1 MKKEQLIMFKKLIDC
16 LKHYEFSKKDINT
29 ILKNDTLVLETM
41 VNLGPIYFL
50 EAIKIVKMNFSL
62 QEKLKILDFFKN
74 NDNDSIFIVT
84 SLINYKIINKKEE
97 AIRCLLD
104 TGNFNKRCIYCL
116 FKMKGLT
123 EEKLSLEG
131 AKIINQLHK
140 EENIYMATHFL
151 LKNYKKKP
159 NKGLSIATLIKLS
172 EDKKLKEVLKDDYYG
187 MLNLEIK
194 DNKKIHKV
202 K

>member
-1 MKKEQLIMFKKLIDC
+1 MKKEELIMLKKLVDR
-16 LKHYEFSKKDINT
+16 LNHYAFSKKDINT

-41 VNLGPIYFL
+41 VNLRPIYFL

-131 AKIINQLHK
+131 GKIVNQLHK

>member
-1 MKKEQLIMFKKLIDC
+1 MKKEELIMLKKLVDR
-16 LKHYEFSKKDINT
+16 LNHYAFSKKDINT
-29 ILKNDTLVLETM
+29 ILKNDALVLETM
-41 VNLGPIYFL
+41 VNLEPLYFL

-131 AKIINQLHK
+131 GKIVNQLHK